1 MGLWIRCVVSVK
13 FFYVWILKSYDPI
26 PLGLCNQKQGQFSD
40 NYSERVLAKLL
51 RINIIT
57 HQQYFTV
64 Y

>member
-1 MGLWIRCVVSVK
+1 
-13 FFYVWILKSYDPI
+13 
-26 PLGLCNQKQGQFSD
+26 LCNQKRGQFSD